1 MKIKIFLAALFLFAA
16 YPAGDAFAQKPDK
29 EIEFGVGIG
38 TIPQFHSLFTDIITG
53 VFSFGTIDNIDV
65 SGTAGISAGYSSRF
79 SGRAA
84 AGVTYVFEYMDKE
97 YYSDNNRVG
106 SGNVFWNSLMGS
118 LDYYWIDRNKFSMFS
133 GAGLGFSLYREK
145 QENRM
150 GETDTA
156 SKGYVAFQVDLLGFE
171 FGQEF
176 NLTTAFGF
184 GQEGLIALR
193 LGYRY

>member
-1 MKIKIFLAALFLFAA
+1 MKMKIFLAALFLFAA
-16 YPAGDAFAQKPDK
+16 YPAENGLAQKPGK

-38 TIPQFHSLFTDIITG
+38 TIPQFVSLTSDIITG
-53 VFSFGTIDNIDV
+53 VFSFGAIDNIEV
-65 SGTAGISAGYSSRF
+65 SGTAGISAGYSSRI

-84 AGVTYVFEYMDKE
+84 AGVTYVFEYLNKE

-106 SGNVFWNSLMGS
+106 SGDVMWNSLMGS
-118 LDYYWIDRNKFSMFS
+118 LDYYWIDRTKFSMFS
-133 GAGLGFSLYREK
+133 GVGLGFSLYREK
-145 QENRM
+145 QENRS

-171 FGQEF
+171 FGRQF
-176 NLTTAFGF
+176 NVTTAFGF